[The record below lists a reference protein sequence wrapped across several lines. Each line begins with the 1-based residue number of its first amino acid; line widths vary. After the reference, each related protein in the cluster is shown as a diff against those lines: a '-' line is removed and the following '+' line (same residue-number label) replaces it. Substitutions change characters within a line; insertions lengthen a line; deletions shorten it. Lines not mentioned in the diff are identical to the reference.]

1 MKRLIS
7 IIALLAIVFVAGPV
21 WAADLAWDYPS
32 DWAEIEGYIVYF
44 NETGET
50 DNPHIKNVAKT
61 DLVEDGVTVTYAGSE
76 PKLNL
81 QIGQTYDLFITAW
94 NEAGE
99 SGASNIVVYEMPA
112 AYQPPSDNLP
122 SGTVIEIPNA
132 SVTIRVQ

>member
-1 MKRLIS
+1 MKRLIG
-7 IIALLAIVFVAGPV
+7 LLAIVLVFVAGPV

-50 DNPHIKNVAKT
+50 DNPYIKNVAKT
-61 DLVEDGVTVTYAGSE
+61 DLVDDGVTVTYAGIE

-94 NEAGE
+94 NAAGE
-99 SGASNIVVYEMPA
+99 SGASGTVVFEMPP
-112 AYQPPSDNLP
+112 AYIPPGDSLP
-122 SGTVIEIPNA
+122 TGTVIEIPNA